1 MENKNTRNRLFE
13 KFDITWK
20 QIGYLL
26 LADTGYALALN
37 LFYVGNNIA
46 AGGIAG
52 IGTLLNYFFG
62 LPIGIMVFLMSVPI
76 AICAIKIKGK
86 TYVAMSI
93 LTIFAYSVIVD
104 ALSFLP
110 CITDDKIV
118 AVVFG
123 GILYGAS
130 SALAIKAKMSTG
142 GSDLLAKILIT
153 KFKSMSIGSLLM
165 CIDGS
170 IVVLAMFSYGSINAG
185 IYAILA
191 IAVSSIVTDKL
202 NSGFNRAHMFY
213 IFADKNTEEIT
224 SEILYELGR
233 GVTAINGTGKY
244 SNQNREILMV
254 IVKPSQTPVLK
265 DIVKR
270 YDPTAFIV
278 QVNANEIIG
287 EGFENIGMTESLA
300 ENKKKTDK

>member
-1 MENKNTRNRLFE
+1 MKEKEVKTSLLN
-13 KFDITWK
+13 KFDVTWK
-20 QIGYLL
+20 QVCYLL
-26 LADTGYALALN
+26 LADVGYALALN

-52 IGTLLNYFFG
+52 LGTLLNYFFG

-76 AICAIKIKGK
+76 ALCAIKIKGK
-86 TYVAMSI
+86 TYVVMSI
-93 LTIFAYSVIVD
+93 LTTFAYSVIVD
-104 ALSFLP
+104 VFSFLP

-123 GILYGAS
+123 GILYGSS

-153 KFKSMSIGSLLM
+153 RFKTMSIGSLLM

-170 IVVLAMFSYGSINAG
+170 IVVIAMISYGSVNAG

-191 IAVSSIVTDKL
+191 IAVASLVTDKI

-224 SEILYELGR
+224 SAILYELGR

-244 SNQNREILMV
+244 SNKDREILMV
-254 IVKPSQTPVLK
+254 IVKPVQTPVLK

-278 QVNANEIIG
+278 QVHANEIIG

-300 ENKKKTDK
+300 DERKDT